1 MNQAVLTIAPEAL
14 SDAAV
19 GELADL
25 LVDVVAADGSVGF
38 RHPLSPKSAQA
49 YWRKAL
55 QDAETGGRVI
65 FGARHLGHLVGTV
78 TLYLDTP
85 DNQPHRA
92 EIWKMMVHP
101 RLRRA
106 GIADALL
113 RAAEAEAVI
122 RGRTLLNL
130 DTVTAGPASRLY
142 ERAGWI
148 RCGNIPNYALTPMGE
163 WSGTTIYFKALP
175 PAA

>member
-1 MNQAVLTIAPEAL
+1 MSDAVLTIAPEAL
-14 SDAAV
+14 SDGAV
-19 GELADL
+19 ADLADL
-25 LVDVVAADGSVGF
+25 LVDVVADDGSVGF
-38 RHPLSPKSAQA
+38 RHPLPLAA
-49 YWRKAL
+49 AYDYWRKAL
-55 QDAETGGRVI
+55 EDSGRVV

-106 GIADALL
+106 GIANTLL
-113 RAAEAEAVI
+113 RAAEAEAAS

-130 DTVTAGPASRLY
+130 DTVTDGPASRLY
-142 ERAGWI
+142 ERAGWV
-148 RCGNIPNYALTPMGE
+148 RSGDIPNYALTPMGE
-163 WSGTTIYFKALP
+163 WTGTTIYYKALKT
-175 PAA
+175 

>member
-1 MNQAVLTIAPEAL
+1 MSQAILTIAPEAL

-19 GELADL
+19 AELADL
-25 LVDVVAADGSVGF
+25 LVEVVADDGSVGF
-38 RHPLSPKSAQA
+38 RHPLSPEAA
-49 YWRKAL
+49 RTYWRKAL
-55 QDAETGGRVI
+55 EDPCRVV

-113 RAAEAEAVI
+113 RAAEAEAAE

-130 DTVTAGPASRLY
+130 DTVTGGPASRLY
-142 ERAGWI
+142 ERAGWM
-148 RCGNIPNYALTPMGE
+148 RSGDIPNYALTPMGE
-163 WSGTTIYFKALP
+163 WTGTTIYYKAL
-175 PAA
+175 A

>member
-1 MNQAVLTIAPEAL
+1 MNQAILTIAPEPL

-19 GELADL
+19 SELADL
-25 LVDVVAADGSVGF
+25 LVETVADDGSVGF
-38 RHPLSPKSAQA
+38 RHPLSPEAAQA
-49 YWRKAL
+49 YWRNAL
-55 QDAETGGRVI
+55 QDAESGGRVVL
-65 FGARHLGHLVGTV
+65 GARHLGHLVGTV

-85 DNQPHRA
+85 DNQLHRA

-106 GIADALL
+106 GIAEALL
-113 RAAEAEAVI
+113 RAAEADAAD

-130 DTVTAGPASRLY
+130 DTVTGGPASRLY

-148 RCGNIPNYALTPMGE
+148 RSGDIPNYALTRMGE
-163 WSGTTIYFKALP
+163 WTGTTIYYKALKP
-175 PAA
+175 